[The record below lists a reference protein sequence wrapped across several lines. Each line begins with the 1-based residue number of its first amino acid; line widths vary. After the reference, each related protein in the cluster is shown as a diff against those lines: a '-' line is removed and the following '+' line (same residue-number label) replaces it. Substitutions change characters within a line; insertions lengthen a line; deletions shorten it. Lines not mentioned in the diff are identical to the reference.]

1 MRTLLVHSDYL
12 KYKVKNKTPIAEE
25 IEDTKKEGAFEE
37 SLVVFVAVEKE
48 DESDPEQIVKNLVQ
62 EVKSVYDQ
70 VKAKNIVIYPYAHL
84 SSSLSSP
91 KVAIKVLKDVEEALA
106 SADFE
111 VVRVPFGWYKSFEVS
126 CKGHPLSELSR
137 TLSCEDKCGC
147 GCGNTDV
154 GSESN
159 DAGDADVEEGEKSKF
174 YILNGDNV
182 VELSDFDFK
191 AENVNNDLKKLM
203 EYEIGEGTSTGD
215 EPPHVKIMKE
225 KELCDYEPA
234 ADVGHLKWFPKGRL
248 VRDLLS
254 DYVYNLVVDNGA
266 MPIETPI
273 MYDLSDKAISEH
285 AEKFGERQYKVQTK
299 RELMLRFACC
309 FGAFRVLS
317 DSFLTWKNLPAKV
330 YELSTY
336 SFRLEKRGEVVG
348 LKRLRGFTMPDLHT
362 VCADL
367 DQSLNEFEN
376 QVAMCLKTGEDFNVN
391 YEIIFRA
398 TKDFYVQY
406 KNWMHKLA
414 KDIGKPMILEIIPE
428 RKHYWV
434 SKMDFA
440 AIDYL
445 GRPIENPTVQIDVE
459 SGERFGINYLGED
472 EKEAYPIILH
482 CSPTGSIERVICSL
496 LEKTATDLKDGNV
509 KEHPPMLPL
518 WLSPSQVRIIPIADR
533 HISFCEGLADELA
546 TANIRAD
553 IDDRSETLGK
563 KIRTAGKDWV
573 HYTLVIGDNEIESDT
588 YSISIRDGNKK
599 QDMTTSD
606 LIQDISSKN
615 SNMPFRSLPVNRLLS
630 KRINF
635 Q

>member
-1 MRTLLVHSDYL
+1 
-12 KYKVKNKTPIAEE
+12 
-25 IEDTKKEGAFEE
+25 AFEE

-48 DESDPEQIVKNLVQ
+48 DEADPEQIVKNLVH
-62 EVKSVYDQ
+62 EVKNVYGQ

-91 KVAIKVLKDVEEALA
+91 KVAIEVLKEAEAKLIE
-106 SADFE
+106 DGLE
-111 VVRVPFGWYKSFEVS
+111 VVRVPFGWYKAFEVS

-137 TLSCEDKCGC
+137 TLSCEDKCDC
-147 GCGNTDV
+147 GCFDGESDDC
-154 GSESN
+154 GDGAQDSE
-159 DAGDADVEEGEKSKF
+159 AKGLESKF
-174 YILNGDNV
+174 YILDGDKTI
-182 VELSDFDFK
+182 ELSDFDFDSYSK
-191 AENVNNDLKKLM
+191 EKNNEDLKKLM

-225 KELCDYEPA
+225 KELCDYEPS

-248 VRDLLS
+248 IRDLLS

-273 MYDLSDKAISEH
+273 MYDLNDKAISEH

-367 DQSLNEFEN
+367 DQSLVEFEN
-376 QVAMCLKTGEDFNVN
+376 QAAMCLKTGVDFDVN

-398 TKDFYVQY
+398 TKDFYEQY
-406 KNWMHKLA
+406 KDWMHKVA

-482 CSPTGSIERVICSL
+482 CSPTGSVERVICSL
-496 LEKTATDLKDGNV
+496 LEKTATDLKEGQS
-509 KEHPPMLPL
+509 KEHPPMLPV

-533 HISFCEGLADELA
+533 HISFCEDLADQLA

-563 KIRTAGKDWV
+563 KIRSAGKDWV
-573 HYTLVIGDNEIESDT
+573 PYTIVIGDKEMEGDT

-599 QDMTTSD
+599 QDMTISD
-606 LIQDISSKN
+606 LIQEVNSKN
-615 SNMPFRSLPVNRLLS
+615 NDMPFRSLPVNRLIS